1 MNKTKY
7 KINNYEIKEV
17 LLTFTTDNTVFSVT
31 VDDRLFRNHPKAKE
45 VKNFRDLLMK
55 YHSYIHSKKWAAIS
69 IIQDGQ
75 IVHEEYRI
83 GTKRGK
89 SKRLTQKEWEYRY
102 Q

>member
-45 VKNFRDLLMK
+45 VK
-55 YHSYIHSKKWAAIS
+55 S
-69 IIQDGQ
+69 
-75 IVHEEYRI
+75 
-83 GTKRGK
+83 
-89 SKRLTQKEWEYRY
+89 
-102 Q
+102 